1 MLTTLTVQNFAII
14 DNLMIDFS
22 EGFTVLTGETG
33 AGKSIIIDAIGLLL
47 GDRAST
53 SMIRV
58 GAKKAIVE
66 GVFAGCDE
74 KITSI
79 LDEFGIEVADNEII
93 IRREI
98 SENGKSTIRINGILS
113 TLSQLE
119 AITKHLADI
128 HTQEDNK
135 KLFDTLNY
143 VELIDDES
151 SLAILESY
159 KIALGNYKAAL
170 KEYNRLKNVSSNELD
185 KQDYLK
191 YRLKE
196 LDNAN
201 LKFGE
206 IDQLEYEATSLNN
219 YDNIFKNLS
228 LIKTTFDENN
238 IVESLYNVKN
248 YLEKLASY
256 DDKYNNYLEV
266 LNDCYFNLDDLS
278 QEMANKLNHLEY
290 DEKRLDE
297 INARI
302 GVIQSL
308 LFKYHMNLEDLI
320 EYRESLRKD
329 IEQFEAYDYYLEKA
343 EKEVISSHQ
352 ELVHVAKALTT
363 KRFNNA
369 HSLTESIR
377 ETLKDLYL
385 EKVQLE
391 IVFQDANYQDP
402 FEGSAFKN
410 NGADTINI
418 MISFNVGEPMKELSK
433 VASGGEMSR
442 VMLAIKTHLIKNL
455 SLSTMI
461 FDEIDTG
468 ISGDV
473 AQAVAMKMKKI
484 SQNTQVLSITH
495 LPIVAAAADHHF
507 YISKNLKDDRTITSI
522 KELDQNERVKCIAK
536 MLSATASEEV
546 SATLAS
552 EMVNNYKNIKL

>member
-256 DDKYNNYLEV
+256 DDKYNNYLEI

-363 KRFNNA
+363 KRLNNA

-484 SQNTQVLSITH
+484 SSSDLLTYQLLQLQLIIISIY
-495 LPIVAAAADHHF
+495 LRI
-507 YISKNLKDDRTITSI
+507 
-522 KELDQNERVKCIAK
+522 
-536 MLSATASEEV
+536 
-546 SATLAS
+546 
-552 EMVNNYKNIKL
+552 